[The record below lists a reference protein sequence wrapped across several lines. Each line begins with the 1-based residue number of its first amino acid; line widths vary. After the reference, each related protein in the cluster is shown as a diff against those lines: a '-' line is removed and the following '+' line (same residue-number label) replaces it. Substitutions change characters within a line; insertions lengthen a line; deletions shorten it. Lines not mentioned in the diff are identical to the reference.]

1 MVGDLRRSLF
11 SLYANKRK
19 NHYVCIYAKSYN
31 MKIEKQKWVVDTIAR
46 IKIFRKVKEIF
57 RGRLFAREDT
67 VMLVAWALH
76 NLKLKVKF
84 A

>member
-1 MVGDLRRSLF
+1 
-11 SLYANKRK
+11 
-19 NHYVCIYAKSYN
+19 